1 MNFRNPMGVIS
12 FDEIVFSQERNTWSI
27 VIKLFNLHR

>member
-12 FDEIVFSQERNTWSI
+12 FDEIVFSQEHNTWLV
-27 VIKLFNLHR
+27 VIRLVNFH

>member
-12 FDEIVFSQERNTWSI
+12 FDEIVFSQEHSARFI
-27 VIKLFNLHR
+27 VIRLINLP